1 MAISAAEE
9 ENIET
14 LRRWWGENGK
24 AIVLV
29 VVLAASGYG
38 GWVFW
43 QQSSASG
50 REAASDLYEQIIA
63 ATQPEDPAAEPDS
76 TAIIELAGQLMAG
89 HGNSAYARYAALF
102 SAQQSVRLGDL
113 AAAEEALRWIVDN
126 PASGL
131 LRPADE
137 GLALTANLRLGRVIL
152 ARGDPERA
160 LELVNSVDPRSFE
173 PGFHELRG
181 DTYLALGR
189 PEDARESWLAAR
201 DAGASAS
208 DALRLKLENLGPA
221 EP

>member
-9 ENIET
+9 ENIEA
-14 LRRWWGENGK
+14 LRRWWDENGK

-38 GWVFW
+38 GWTFW

-50 REAASDLYEQIIA
+50 REAASDLYEEIIA
-63 ATQPEDPAAEPDS
+63 ATQPEDPAAAPDS
-76 TAIIELAGQLMAG
+76 AAIIELAGRLMAE
-89 HGNSAYARYAALF
+89 HENSAYARYAALF

-113 AAAEEALRWIVDN
+113 AAAEAALRWIVDN

-137 GLALTANLRLGRVIL
+137 GLALIASLRLGRVIL

-160 LELVNSVDPRSFE
+160 LALVNSVDPRSFE

-181 DTYLALGR
+181 DIYLALGR

-208 DALRLKLENLGPA
+208 DALRLKLENLGTA

>member
-9 ENIET
+9 ENIEA
-14 LRRWWGENGK
+14 LRRWWDENGK

-38 GWVFW
+38 GWTFW

-50 REAASDLYEQIIA
+50 REAASDLYEEIIT
-63 ATQPEDPAAEPDS
+63 ATQPEDPAAVPDS
-76 TAIIELAGQLMAG
+76 AAIIELAGQLMAE

-137 GLALTANLRLGRVIL
+137 GLALTASLRLGRIIL
-152 ARGDPERA
+152 ARDDPERA
-160 LELVNSVDPRSFE
+160 LELVNSIDPGSFE

-181 DTYLALGR
+181 DIYLALDR

-201 DAGASAS
+201 DAGGSAS
-208 DALRLKLENLGPA
+208 DALRLKLENLGTA